1 MYTIGDFFKD
11 VFCFIRHIP
20 DALLF
25 IYAYAYGIRP
35 YKVMATHKNSP
46 CSESEHFCNV
56 LLPPTIKAC
65 SLEGR
70 EWALSHMSEFE
81 TICFK
86 FYWFDELQ
94 PLPFFKYLWDDVLMP
109 FEF

>member
-1 MYTIGDFFKD
+1 MYSISDFFKD

-25 IYAYAYGIRP
+25 IFGYACGLRP
-35 YKVMATHKNSP
+35 YKVMAIHKNSP
-46 CSESEHFCNV
+46 SNEPECYCSTLIPSA
-56 LLPPTIKAC
+56 IKAD
-65 SLEGR
+65 SWEGR

-81 TICFK
+81 AILFK
-86 FYWFDELQ
+86 YFYFKELQ
-94 PLPFFKYLWDDVLMP
+94 PMSFFKYLWDDVLMP